1 METEQVRKLRNRVN
15 CLWAKLQKAEEKYQQ
30 WKQNRRLPELGRA
43 YYSRTVSKMK
53 YNDAKRK
60 LDAVSSSNDHM

>member
-15 CLWAKLQKAEEKYQQ
+15 CLWAKLQKAEEKVGELESQQ
-30 WKQNRRLPELGRA
+30 WKQNRSLPELGRA
-43 YYSRTVSKMK
+43 YYSRTVSKIK

-60 LDAVSSSNDHM
+60 LDAVS